1 MNHREKAGDSGEA
14 STAAR
19 FSAPEPESLSD
30 DIESHLTQIMAR
42 IDGIRNATLVR
53 ERAEEAVGCGP
64 AEEAEVKAEAAH
76 WMLRV
81 AKHLNGSTRERV
93 LSAVR
98 RSVAELD
105 RILESGGHHTAP
117 PDYSRA
123 SHASA
128 RR

>member
-1 MNHREKAGDSGEA
+1 MNHREKAGNSGEA

-19 FSAPEPESLSD
+19 FSALEPESLFG
-30 DIESHLTQIMAR
+30 DIESHLTQIMVR
-42 IDGIRNATLVR
+42 IDGMRNATLGR
-53 ERAEEAVGCGP
+53 ERPEEALACDP
-64 AEEAEVKAEAAH
+64 AEEAEVKAEAAR

-81 AKHLNGSTRERV
+81 SKHLNGSTRERV

-105 RILESGGHHTAP
+105 RILESGANHTAP